1 MTKEEYLNYRKNKA
15 YYQIFWEYYKEK
27 CDKPLIHSYDDF
39 VLLFTHF
46 LQSIPVNIYNVIEYF
61 DEKYD
66 ITTTYIIDTKENKTI
81 GYV

>member
-1 MTKEEYLNYRKNKA
+1 MTKEEYLTYRKNNA
-15 YYQIFWEYYKEK
+15 YYQLFWEYYKEK

-39 VLLFTHF
+39 VILFSHF
-46 LQSIPVNIYNVIEYF
+46 LKFMPLNVYILIEYF

-66 ITTTYIIDTKENKTI
+66 ITTTYIIDKKENKTI